1 VSPTWLS
8 CYVDGCEQKLHA
20 DIPHGP
26 WAFVYSLTPW
36 TKRRFRGGETL
47 LMREEILDYWAHA
60 GERRGLEENGIFNAI
75 EPRFGRL
82 VVFDPRVPH
91 GVRRVEGAK
100 SVVEGRLVIHG
111 WFVNPRPFVEG
122 PLPTRELTSRIH
134 DWTGLLDQV
143 FTKIGGMD
151 GVLSLRFQVKP
162 SGEVSSIKVLTN
174 SLKSVAHET
183 QAPNLLRK
191 FIVQEVAK
199 TKFSRLGQVSQVT
212 IPFLFS
218 AGGQE

>member
-1 VSPTWLS
+1 
-8 CYVDGCEQKLHA
+8 
-20 DIPHGP
+20 
-26 WAFVYSLTPW
+26 
-36 TKRRFRGGETL
+36 
-47 LMREEILDYWAHA
+47 
-60 GERRGLEENGIFNAI
+60 
-75 EPRFGRL
+75 
-82 VVFDPRVPH
+82 
-91 GVRRVEGAK
+91 
-100 SVVEGRLVIHG
+100 
-111 WFVNPRPFVEG
+111 VEG